1 MRKNYQIH
9 LNIESESIEE
19 LKKEANSRG
28 MLLSNLIREKLK
40 QGNILKRI
48 EIKLDKLISKYESSN

>member
-9 LNIESESIEE
+9 LNIESEAIEE

-48 EIKLDKLISKYESSN
+48 EIKLDKLISKHEAPN

>member
-9 LNIESESIEE
+9 LNIESEAIEE
-19 LKKEANSRG
+19 LKKEASSRG

-40 QGNILKRI
+40 QGNTLKRI
-48 EIKLDKLISKYESSN
+48 EIKLDKLISKYEASN

>member
-48 EIKLDKLISKYESSN
+48 EVKLDKLISKYETSN